1 MHFVLY
7 VVYIIILDLLVSLF
21 LKDRTYFC
29 ANHSVLVV
37 NTLFK
42 LTKDTVFGY
51 YQ

>member
-51 YQ
+51 Y